1 MGRCPYEVAGMSQC
15 TIHERLRMSA
25 EHPARST
32 LTVNRS
38 FIRDFLAAESPCF
51 ALGLVEERR
60 RLGGFLALQP
70 PQAIP
75 PAITDIGFRF
85 GHALLGNADFV
96 VVQFVFVFYGFEMYN
111 VLVNPNNLLVQTV
124 VTTMVQNED
133 YFFFAFDARG
143 SVTAFRSDI
152 GHEDLAGLTTNLPR
166 IQQARTTE
174 AQYRRAVT
182 RFAQHPDPADALLP
196 WVCRDHAAY
205 LDLTTDRLDMT
216 PA

>member
-1 MGRCPYEVAGMSQC
+1 MS
-15 TIHERLRMSA
+15 T

-32 LTVNRS
+32 LTVNRA
-38 FIRDFLAAESPCF
+38 FIRDFLAAASSCF
-51 ALGLVEERR
+51 ALGLVEEQR
-60 RLGGFLALQP
+60 RLGGFLALRP

-75 PAITDIGFRF
+75 QAVTNAGFRF
-85 GHALLGNADFV
+85 GHSLLGNADFL
-96 VVQFVFVFYGFEMYN
+96 VVQFVFAFDGFETYN
-111 VLVNPNNLLVQTV
+111 VLVNPNNLLARTV
-124 VTTMVQNED
+124 LTTMVQSED
-133 YFFFAFDARG
+133 YFFFALNANG

-152 GHEDLAGLTTNLPR
+152 GQDDLAGLKINLPR

-182 RFAQHPDPADALLP
+182 LFEQCPDPAGTLLP
-196 WVCRDHAAY
+196 WVCREHATY

>member
-1 MGRCPYEVAGMSQC
+1 
-15 TIHERLRMSA
+15 MSA

-51 ALGLVEERR
+51 ALGLVEERQ
-60 RLGGFLALQP
+60 RLGGFLALRP
-70 PQAIP
+70 PTAIP
-75 PAITDIGFRF
+75 PAVTDAGFRF
-85 GHALLGNADFV
+85 GHSLLGNADYV
-96 VVQFVFVFYGFEMYN
+96 VVQFVFAFYGFETYN
-111 VLVNPNNLLVQTV
+111 VLVNPHNLLVQTV
-124 VTTMVQNED
+124 VTTMVHNED
-133 YFFFAFDARG
+133 YFFFALNADG
-143 SVTAFRSDI
+143 SVTAFRSDL
-152 GHEDLAGLTTNLPR
+152 GQADLAGLKTNLPR

-182 RFAQHPDPADALLP
+182 LFAQHPDPAGALLP